1 VLVLA
6 SEAAY
11 LFDFGGGHIFWVN
24 TAKTHPF
31 PMDFEHD
38 PCGLFA
44 IHPEKSLQ
52 DDDDEIHRCVIV
64 IQEQDLE

>member
-1 VLVLA
+1 MLA
-6 SEAAY
+6 SEAAH
-11 LFDFGGGHIFWVN
+11 LFDFGGSHIFWVD
-24 TAKTHPF
+24 TAKTNPL

-44 IHPEKSLQ
+44 IHPEKFLQ
-52 DDDDEIHRCVIV
+52 DDHDEIHRRVIV